1 MVDVYN
7 KDALLD
13 EITRRVIQLD
23 SQRQFDEE
31 LRKTVQAYIEALDE
45 ITSVAKPD
53 IEAIAQQVINEYQ
66 QNAKTAYGLSI
77 TRNHIFAAGAVF
89 LALLLFMAIFTGKYF
104 GLKEGLYGIAP
115 AVNANDSQV
124 NNRAQLIRAKLVQ
137 AFNQTAPLKV
147 AALEHYQTTL
157 KFPATFDELG
167 YKSTDFED
175 GDLIE
180 HINFTSAGGI
190 LITLGKGFDAN
201 TRLLLQSDAL
211 ENKAV
216 FRWKCTTNIPQLYLG
231 AASSAPC
238 QFSETF

>member
-1 MVDVYN
+1 MVEAYN

-53 IEAIAQQVINEYQ
+53 IEAIAQQVISEYQ
-66 QNAKTAYGLSI
+66 LNAQAAYGLNV
-77 TRNHIFAAGAVF
+77 TRKHMLAAGAAF

-104 GLKEGLYGIAP
+104 GLKEGLYGAAP
-115 AVNANDSQV
+115 TANVNDGQV
-124 NNRAQLIRAKLVQ
+124 NNRAQIIRAKLAQVFTQ
-137 AFNQTAPLKV
+137 AAPLKL

-157 KFPATFDELG
+157 KFPTNFDELG
-167 YKSTDFED
+167 YKRDDFED
-175 GDLIE
+175 GDLIKN
-180 HINFTSAGGI
+180 INFTPTGGI
-190 LITLGKGFDAN
+190 LIALGNGFDAN
-201 TRLLLQSDAL
+201 TNLLLQSDAL

-231 AASSAPC
+231 PASSAPC
-238 QFSETF
+238 QFSENF